1 MHTTTKS
8 QKIRLIIAI
17 AIALIGI
24 VNVYQV
30 FKISEDVIKFMLGIT
45 FIVSAGIFIWVGID
59 MMKSKT

>member
-8 QKIRLIIAI
+8 QKIRLIIAFV
-17 AIALIGI
+17 IALIGI

-30 FKISEDVIKFMLGIT
+30 FEISEDVIKFMLGIT